1 MVFWRILDETIQKHQ
16 EGRVKGDVN
25 TIGVC
30 NATTR
35 HKNDGDWRI
44 RFQVMKHVE
53 AYLVHCSLRASDTVL
68 LCCYLL
74 YLLPLIYI
82 FHVLTASSDHM
93 YVYVYVCVCICMSG
107 FVSVSVY
114 VIFLFPLPYSAWHY
128 SAWPIRLY
136 TVRSVE
142 YSKHVI
148 ICPLNIQYN
157 IGAKNAQHRHQSDE
171 GCLATISKIFCN
183 NVLVTPPYI
192 IIFWYGNVSFVGVV

>member
-68 LCCYLL
+68 LCWYLL
-74 YLLPLIYI
+74 YLLPLFYI

-93 YVYVYVCVCICMSG
+93 YVYVYVCVCVHMYVWICQCVCVCHFF
-107 FVSVSVY
+107 FVSVAIFCMTLFCMTHSFVY
-114 VIFLFPLPYSAWHY
+114 RKKCWILQARYHMS
-128 SAWPIRLY
+128 SEY
-136 TVRSVE
+136 TVQLRCE
-142 YSKHVI
+142 K
-148 ICPLNIQYN
+148 C
-157 IGAKNAQHRHQSDE
+157 
-171 GCLATISKIFCN
+171 T
-183 NVLVTPPYI
+183 TPPPI
-192 IIFWYGNVSFVGVV
+192 WWGLFSNDFENLL